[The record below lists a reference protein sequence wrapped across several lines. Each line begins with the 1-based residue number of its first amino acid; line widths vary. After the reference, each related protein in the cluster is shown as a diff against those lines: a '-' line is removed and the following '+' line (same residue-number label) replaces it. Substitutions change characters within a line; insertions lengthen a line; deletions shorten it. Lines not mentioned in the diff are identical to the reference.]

1 MNIAIFTDAYWPRV
15 NGVTVSVDLYAQ
27 ALTRLGNK
35 VIIVCPQ
42 YPDSEEHENNSA
54 GQNNGNGPSIIM
66 VPSVPFLFSKEDRL
80 AKHSKIFWVS
90 KQLDEFVP
98 DILHINTEFAVSEFA
113 FYYAKLRELPVVFT
127 YHTLWDEYI
136 SNYIPVVPEFLLKF
150 ITRQFFKLFL
160 KKVDSV
166 IIPSLVLKDN
176 IKKHIANDRIFLLPT
191 GIEPSLFKHSQFE
204 IKNFREEIERQY
216 PVLSGKKILL
226 FAGRVAREK
235 NIDFLIKI
243 LPVIVAKHPDTVL
256 LVVGDG
262 PEFAALKRESARL
275 NMENNCVFTGYL
287 ARPDLAL
294 VYAISD
300 IFVFPSLTETQGLVT
315 IEAMI
320 SGIPVVAIGSMG
332 TKTVMGGDNGGFMVN
347 NDSEEFIAR
356 VLILLE
362 DSELYN
368 KKTTEAKE
376 HAKHWII
383 DNMIEKLIHIYQ
395 ISIDRYKKIN

>member
-1 MNIAIFTDAYWPRV
+1 LNIAIFTDAYWPRV